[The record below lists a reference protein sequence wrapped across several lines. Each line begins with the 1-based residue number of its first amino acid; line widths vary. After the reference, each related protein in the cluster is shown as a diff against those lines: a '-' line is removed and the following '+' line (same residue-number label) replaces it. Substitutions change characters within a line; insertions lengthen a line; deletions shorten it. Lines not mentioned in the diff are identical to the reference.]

1 MRITTKEAREFILD
15 DINKTYMDI
24 TDFEITNAIYNSTN
38 DLWKIEVSFN
48 YKITNRINGIK
59 FRYTIS
65 NRNTDEIEIFSNDFK
80 PKII

>member
-38 DLWKIEVSFN
+38 DLWKIEGSFN

-59 FRYTIS
+59 FHYTIS
-65 NRNTDEIEIFSNDFK
+65 NRNTDEIEIFSNNFK